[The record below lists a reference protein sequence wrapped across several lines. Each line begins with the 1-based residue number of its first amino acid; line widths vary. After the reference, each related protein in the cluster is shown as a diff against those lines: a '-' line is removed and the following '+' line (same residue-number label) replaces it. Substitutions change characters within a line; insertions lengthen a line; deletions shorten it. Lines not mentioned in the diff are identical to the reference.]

1 MKVCGRFLLITDDD
15 FNEIK
20 SIVNEMSQKYKA
32 EVNGEVFPT
41 NNIPA
46 VYSHKGR
53 NVLSTAKWGFP
64 NLKNS
69 GVVINARA
77 ETLAE
82 KPMFRKSFVSRR
94 CLVPAN
100 SYYEWLTHEDKTK
113 TKYILNVKEKSL
125 FYMAGL
131 YNIFTDNKG
140 NSYAAIVIVTTE
152 ASYDISFIHNR
163 MPVILQDE
171 SIEAWLDIN
180 NGLSTVQ
187 RLMSPYPV
195 GKISFASIP

>member
-1 MKVCGRFLLITDDD
+1 MCGRFLLITDDD

-20 SIVNEMSQKYKA
+20 NIVNDISQKYKVD
-32 EVNGEVFPT
+32 VNGEVFPT

-53 NVLSTAKWGFP
+53 SVLSTAKWGFP
-64 NLKNS
+64 NFKNS
-69 GVVINARA
+69 GVIINAKA

-94 CLVPAN
+94 CLIPAN
-100 SYYEWLTHEDKTK
+100 GYYEWITHEDKTK
-113 TKYILNVKEKSL
+113 TKYIINVKEKSL

-131 YNIFTDNKG
+131 YNIFIDNKG
-140 NSYAAIVIVTTE
+140 NPFAAIAIITTE
-152 ASYDISFIHNR
+152 ASSEISFIHNR

-171 SIEAWLDIN
+171 SIKAWLDIN
-180 NGLSTVQ
+180 SELPALQ
-187 RLMSPYPV
+187 KLMGPYPV
-195 GKISFASIP
+195 GKISFANIP